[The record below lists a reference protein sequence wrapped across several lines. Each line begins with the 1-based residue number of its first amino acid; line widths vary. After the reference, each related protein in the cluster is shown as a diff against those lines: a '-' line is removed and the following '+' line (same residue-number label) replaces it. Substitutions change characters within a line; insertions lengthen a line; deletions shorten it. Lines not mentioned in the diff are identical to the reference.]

1 MTRLQKDGFEFY
13 FALDTHCK
21 VRDYAIR
28 NDTGEG
34 FEQFIQRNVEGQRSG
49 KNYPDYWLFQYTIP
63 DGYEVGSNLF
73 IGRICGNETGL
84 SEEQLAGITLDGTL
98 ETIPVPEQ

>member
-1 MTRLQKDGFEFY
+1 MNGT
-13 FALDTHCK
+13 
-21 VRDYAIR
+21 V
-28 NDTGEG
+28 
-34 FEQFIQRNVEGQRSG
+34 
-49 KNYPDYWLFQYTIP
+49 QYTIP
-63 DGYEVGSNLF
+63 DGYEAGSNLF